1 MMLDPAWGE
10 GGKKEKEGKEITLAV
25 KAAEERNNF
34 QTTPKTSTVIGK
46 NMESLYIILTLILLQ
61 HHHMKYGYA

>member
-25 KAAEERNNF
+25 KAAEE
-34 QTTPKTSTVIGK
+34 
-46 NMESLYIILTLILLQ
+46 
-61 HHHMKYGYA
+61 